1 MTVPDRP
8 AVRSAGVRLVIGP
21 ANFAGQAWQWAKAV
35 ERARPDVATTVVAV
49 RNEVL
54 DFPAD
59 YAVPDDLYRWA
70 RWSREQQRW
79 VERSF
84 THVLLD
90 GVRPLTGPLLAGDAR
105 RDAASFRRAGLRVA
119 LAAHGSE
126 IRLPSRHRELYPYSP
141 FDPALPETQ
150 RLQARAER
158 FGGVLARDQGPT
170 YVSTPDLLDFA
181 PKAQWLPVVVDAE
194 AWHSDAPVLER
205 ARPVVVHIPSN
216 PFLKGSAAADA
227 ALRRLHDAGRIE
239 YRRLEGIAPGRV
251 PGLVADAD
259 VVLDQLVL
267 GCYGV
272 MAVQAMCAGRLVVA
286 HVAEH
291 VRARLPAGLPVV
303 ESGPADVEAVI
314 DQVLAERERYRS
326 MAAEGPGYAAELHDG
341 RRSAAVLGA
350 FLGATPDG
358 GPEALAR

>member
-1 MTVPDRP
+1 M
-8 AVRSAGVRLVIGP
+8 
-21 ANFAGQAWQWAKAV
+21 
-35 ERARPDVATTVVAV
+35 
-49 RNEVL
+49 
-54 DFPAD
+54 
-59 YAVPDDLYRWA
+59 
-70 RWSREQQRW
+70 
-79 VERSF
+79 
-84 THVLLD
+84 LLD

-105 RDAASFRRAGLRVA
+105 RDAASFRRAGLQVA

-150 RLQARAER
+150 RMQARAER

-194 AWHSDAPVLER
+194 PWRSDAPVSR
-205 ARPVVVHIPSN
+205 AGPTGCGAHPVQPVPQGQRGGGRRAGPAARRGPDRVQTPRRDRPRA
-216 PFLKGSAAADA
+216 GSRPRG
-227 ALRRLHDAGRIE
+227 RRRRRAG
-239 YRRLEGIAPGRV
+239 
-251 PGLVADAD
+251 
-259 VVLDQLVL
+259 QLVL

-291 VRARLPAGLPVV
+291 VRARLPAWLPVV

-314 DQVLAERERYRS
+314 DQVLADRERYRS
-326 MAAEGPGYAAELHDG
+326 MAAEGPGYAADLHDG

-358 GPEALAR
+358 GRGAPAR

>member
-1 MTVPDRP
+1 
-8 AVRSAGVRLVIGP
+8 
-21 ANFAGQAWQWAKAV
+21 
-35 ERARPDVATTVVAV
+35 
-49 RNEVL
+49 
-54 DFPAD
+54 
-59 YAVPDDLYRWA
+59 
-70 RWSREQQRW
+70 
-79 VERSF
+79 
-84 THVLLD
+84 
-90 GVRPLTGPLLAGDAR
+90 
-105 RDAASFRRAGLRVA
+105 
-119 LAAHGSE
+119 
-126 IRLPSRHRELYPYSP
+126 
-141 FDPALPETQ
+141 
-150 RLQARAER
+150 
-158 FGGVLARDQGPT
+158 
-170 YVSTPDLLDFA
+170 
-181 PKAQWLPVVVDAE
+181 
-194 AWHSDAPVLER
+194 
-205 ARPVVVHIPSN
+205 VVHIPSN

-227 ALRRLHDAGRIE
+227 ALGRLHDAGRIE

-326 MAAEGPGYAAELHDG
+326 VAAEGPGYAAELHDG

-358 GPEALAR
+358 GPGAPAR